1 MLCTRRRESFD
12 FAAQQSRALV
22 QALRA
27 GAGAPQNPSG
37 VLWKS
42 SISAAGSERSTL
54 MEIRNRTTLC
64 SVIFFSFFPRRTNMD
79 RSPRRDAHRNKVAA
93 YYPSLGACVLAG
105 PRCRAAGARRQTP
118 LPAAR
123 APGGAI
129 GNKHEVLGEECT
141 RPGCIRPTCVGKSEL
156 VEEHVNDCSQRL
168 GSITIPRHTFLLVR
182 RFQER

>member
-1 MLCTRRRESFD
+1 MPASQRCFFLHRWQRYRPDRHYSRPQVCADARRTP
-12 FAAQQSRALV
+12 
-22 QALRA
+22 
-27 GAGAPQNPSG
+27 GT
-37 VLWKS
+37 
-42 SISAAGSERSTL
+42 TL